1 MDIGAVRTALT
12 PLLDRAI
19 DGEGRRVALWN
30 YSSPMSEGVTSPVRP
45 NVRFGAGAKD
55 RSAEVLAQLGTG
67 GEPWLWRSVG
77 PAVDYVAETHSA
89 GVANRVVLV
98 TTGAD
103 ATGDDA
109 GAAIDRIA
117 AAAGT
122 DRPVRVDV
130 VIVGEDAT
138 GGDLAALASATG
150 GSVRVAGEDL
160 TAALVAAM
168 GL

>member
-1 MDIGAVRTALT
+1 M
-12 PLLDRAI
+12 
-19 DGEGRRVALWN
+19 
-30 YSSPMSEGVTSPVRP
+30 
-45 NVRFGAGAKD
+45 
-55 RSAEVLAQLGTG
+55 
-67 GEPWLWRSVG
+67 
-77 PAVDYVAETHSA
+77 
-89 GVANRVVLV
+89 VLV